1 VIIDGLVRRGS
12 ANVDGDAVRR
22 ERRAPVITLSPLE
35 QTLVERFRAWGV
47 SPQSPKEVAVD
58 PAARQALDRLLSG
71 GQLVKV
77 KPDLYVAAEVAS
89 SLRARLLAH
98 LEAHGQI
105 TPQEWKDLTGAT
117 RKYSIPL
124 AEYFDAEKV
133 TLRVG
138 DVRRR
143 RG

>member
-1 VIIDGLVRRGS
+1 MKLGVVF
-12 ANVDGDAVRR
+12 
-22 ERRAPVITLSPLE
+22 P
-35 QTLVERFRAWGV
+35 QTEIGN
-47 SPQSPKEVAVD
+47 D
-58 PAARQALDRLLSG
+58 PAVKPALDRLLAG

-77 KPDLYVAAEVAS
+77 KPDLYVAAEVAA
-89 SLRARLLAH
+89 SLKARLLAH

-105 TPQEWKDLTGAT
+105 TPQEWKDLTGAS

-138 DVRRR
+138 EIRRR
-143 RG
+143 R